1 MKRVFLII
9 VVSMGLFARVDIAKL
24 QQEAKAGNKEAL
36 MELGFIYETGDGV
49 EKDIQKAKKYYSA
62 AAELGNEDAQIALSL
77 LQLSSNLDKK
87 SVSLTN
93 SVTIK
98 GSKNLDV
105 DIEIKDLKEVIKKAK
120 QMDKEALLT
129 LAVLYDNGHGE
140 IKEDKK
146 RAIALYKKAAK
157 LGSKKAKNILA
168 IKGIKY

>member
-1 MKRVFLII
+1 MKRAFLLPLL
-9 VVSMGLFARVDIAKL
+9 LFALFAKVDIAKL
-24 QQEAKAGNKEAL
+24 QEAAKAGNKEAL

-49 EKDIQKAKKYYSA
+49 EKDLQKAKKYYSA
-62 AAELGNEDAQIALSL
+62 AAELGNEDAAVALSL
-77 LQLSSNLDKK
+77 LQLSSTLDKK
-87 SVSLTN
+87 GVSLTN

-98 GSKNLDV
+98 NSKNLDV
-105 DIEIKDLKEVIKKAK
+105 DIEIKDLKEVIQKAK

-168 IKGIKY
+168 LKGIKY